1 MNQEL
6 EQLLEQMKRLTEE
19 MSIVQEKIER
29 CLREDT
35 KVIKKLEIQN
45 TMGENETKEDIV
57 ETQEINSLHP
67 QVFEFLDL
75 DTMEEKSEFL
85 HYKLQKENITEKDL
99 DLMAVSVNITLQE
112 GEISDKIEDLI
123 GCVDQ
128 LAQWEANGR
137 RR

>member
-6 EQLLEQMKRLTEE
+6 EQLLEQMRRLTEE
-19 MSIVQEKIER
+19 LCIVQEKIEQ
-29 CLREDT
+29 CLRADT
-35 KVIKKLEIQN
+35 KAIKKVKTQN
-45 TMGENETKEDIV
+45 TMGENEPKEEV
-57 ETQEINSLHP
+57 LETQEINSLHP

-75 DTMEEKSEFL
+75 DTMEKKSEFL
-85 HYKLQKENITEKDL
+85 HYELQKENITEKDL

-123 GCVDQ
+123 RCVDQ

>member
-35 KVIKKLEIQN
+35 KVIKKVEIQN

-85 HYKLQKENITEKDL
+85 HYKLQKEKITEKDL

-123 GCVDQ
+123 RCVDQ

>member
-6 EQLLEQMKRLTEE
+6 EQLLEQMRRLTEE
-19 MSIVQEKIER
+19 LCSVQEKIEQ
-29 CLREDT
+29 CLRADT
-35 KVIKKLEIQN
+35 KAIKKVKTQN
-45 TMGENETKEDIV
+45 TMGENEPKEEV
-57 ETQEINSLHP
+57 LETQEINSLHP

-75 DTMEEKSEFL
+75 DTMEKKSEFL
-85 HYKLQKENITEKDL
+85 HYELQKENITEKDL

-123 GCVDQ
+123 RCVDQ